1 MPLAAVGRPDAAGIF
16 GVEVRVVRGAVALAR
31 AAKTAGRQVTE
42 GELGVLCKKV
52 CNLPFIL
59 IRGKRA
65 GRIDQ
70 YTARGQQ
77 GRRIF
82 ENFRAQ
88 LGAVGHKAVIVL
100 SCGGGLLAEHP
111 LARAGRI
118 DEHPVKLAGH
128 GGGQAGRV
136 LVGNDGVRHAHPL
149 QILAQNFRA
158 GRDKFICQQQAPA
171 LQSRCQLACLAAGR
185 GAEVGHPHTGLHI
198 QQRRRGGR
206 AGFLGVEHTCMVP
219 GVAARAEVWCRR
231 KGGGTEF
238 RRFCNKIHM
247 FGKPIRRAA
256 QRVDR
261 DTSGG
266 LRRGVSVQLVKAV
279 AQERTLPRGEI
290 LWKFHDRS
298 PCIKKPW
305 AGKLPLQS
313 KNDCISFSYLRKE
326 NTTYGKESD

>member
-1 MPLAAVGRPDAAGIF
+1 
-16 GVEVRVVRGAVALAR
+16 
-31 AAKTAGRQVTE
+31 
-42 GELGVLCKKV
+42 
-52 CNLPFIL
+52 
-59 IRGKRA
+59 
-65 GRIDQ
+65 
-70 YTARGQQ
+70 
-77 GRRIF
+77 
-82 ENFRAQ
+82 
-88 LGAVGHKAVIVL
+88 
-100 SCGGGLLAEHP
+100 
-111 LARAGRI
+111 
-118 DEHPVKLAGH
+118 
-128 GGGQAGRV
+128 
-136 LVGNDGVRHAHPL
+136 
-149 QILAQNFRA
+149 
-158 GRDKFICQQQAPA
+158 
-171 LQSRCQLACLAAGR
+171 
-185 GAEVGHPHTGLHI
+185 
-198 QQRRRGGR
+198 
-206 AGFLGVEHTCMVP
+206 MVP

-231 KGGGTEF
+231 KGSRTEF

-266 LRRGVSVQLVKAV
+266 LRRGVGVQLVKAV